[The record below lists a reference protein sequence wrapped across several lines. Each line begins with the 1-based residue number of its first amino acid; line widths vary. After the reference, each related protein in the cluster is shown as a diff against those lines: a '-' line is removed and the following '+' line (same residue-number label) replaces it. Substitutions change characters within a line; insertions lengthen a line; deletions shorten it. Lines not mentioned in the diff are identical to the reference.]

1 MLFASPS
8 LRSRILLFGLPI
20 AIFFTAGSPGLSLGD
35 EAVAIQMAT
44 DPALSPDGKILAFRW
59 ANEIWT
65 VPTTGG
71 DATRLTNHPAVDSQP
86 KFSPDGSK
94 IAFVSDRSGSN
105 QIHVMDAR
113 GGVPI
118 QKTFHTEGYSIADWF
133 PDGKSV
139 LAIGQ
144 RDHYWRG
151 GQRLLKVSLE
161 ERKADQVLLDDTA
174 IFASLSHDGKRV
186 LFTREGERWWRK
198 GYHGERASQIW
209 NLDLESKKTTELLHE
224 GVECMWPLWMPNDTG
239 FYFTKGD
246 ESGFDLWRYRFP
258 KEEGKSPKQK
268 QIAGFDEDSIV
279 KPTLSRDGSTLVF
292 RHLFD
297 LYSVIPQQDDAPKKI
312 EIRINTDTGLRDD
325 KLFASLSKADA
336 VAFSDD
342 GLDIA
347 LAAGGDL
354 WVMDTELR
362 EPIRATATDAIEGS
376 PLFAMDAKTL
386 YFTRAERGQVDIWKA
401 EPKQPDRFWWQQ
413 SAFVETRLTNTP
425 ASESNLQFTPD
436 GKKLLFQA
444 GRGDLH
450 AMDLMSKEVVTL
462 LQGFSDVD
470 YSISPDSKWIAYA
483 TQDNDFNSEIFV
495 MPLDKSS
502 APVNVSRHPDNDRN
516 PVFSADGKLLAFTGR
531 RFAEESDV
539 FYVYLQEELDEKTS
553 RDRRL
558 EKALEAM
565 NKRKANDPKPTEGK
579 SDDANPDGKNGPAAV
594 SKEGKRTKE
603 EGESKEFR
611 IDLDKIHERIR
622 RINLPDTSEGNLL
635 FSPDGKKLAFS
646 ASVENKQG
654 WYSVEFPDKLQPKL
668 MSSTTLASARWTKA
682 SNAILGHNRGVPA
695 KLEGGEKL
703 TDFTFTVRQE
713 RSRSGRLREGFNV
726 AWQTM
731 GELWYDRA
739 MGNKNWDEIRRKYER
754 AAGQAYDESGL
765 AEIVE
770 LMLGELNGSHLGFT
784 PGTGLSEPGA
794 EGESAEKSPIVTAHL
809 GVRFEEGF
817 QGPGLRIRDV
827 LPGGP
832 GDLETSKLKA
842 GDVITMVD
850 GQKVDPSM
858 DLSLVLN
865 GFVDRN
871 IDLTVDRKRAQD
883 AVETLSIQL
892 RPITYRQARTL
903 LYDQWMEHNRQMVE
917 KLSNG
922 KLGYLHIRAMDA
934 GSFLE
939 FERQLYNVGYGRDG
953 LVIDVRDNGGGSTT
967 DHLLTALTQP
977 RHAITVPRNG
987 GEGYPHDRMIYAT
1000 WSKPIVV
1007 LCNQNSYSNAE
1018 IFSHA
1023 IKVLKRG
1030 KVVGVQTAGGVV
1042 STGVA
1047 RVTDVGVLRAP
1058 FRGWFSIESGLD
1070 MELNGALPDIV
1081 VWPLPGEL
1089 PAGTDK
1095 QLEKGVEV
1103 LLEEVAAVKPLPK
1116 PKYATESSKVPTE

>member
-1 MLFASPS
+1 MLISCRYYS
-8 LRSRILLFGLPI
+8 LRILALPLAMLAGGIIPDQSRAGEPI
-20 AIFFTAGSPGLSLGD
+20 
-35 EAVAIQMAT
+35 AIQMAT
-44 DPALSPDGKILAFRW
+44 DPALSPDGKTLAFRW

-65 VPTTGG
+65 VPTSGG
-71 DATRLTNHPAVDSQP
+71 DATRITNHPANDSQP
-86 KFSPDGSK
+86 KFSPDGTQ
-94 IAFVSDRSGSN
+94 IAFVSDRTGSN
-105 QIHVMDAR
+105 QIYLVPAQ
-113 GGVPI
+113 GGVPT

-133 PDGKSV
+133 PDGKSL
-139 LAIGQ
+139 LAIAQ

-151 GQRLLKVSLE
+151 GQRLFRVSLE
-161 ERKADQVLLDDTA
+161 DRKADQLLLDDTA
-174 IFASLSHDGKRV
+174 VFASLSHDGKRV

-198 GYHGERASQIW
+198 GYKGERSSQIW
-209 NLDLESKKTTELLHE
+209 LLDLDSKKVSELLHE
-224 GVECMWPLWMPNDTG
+224 GVECMWPLWLPNGSG

-246 ESGFDLWRYRFP
+246 SSGFDLWRYRFP
-258 KEEGKSPKQK
+258 KEEGGEPKQK
-268 QIAGFDEDSIV
+268 RLTGFDDDSIV

-297 LYSVIPQQDDAPKKI
+297 MYMYVPQQEAAPKKI
-312 EIRINTDTGLRDD
+312 EIRINADTGLKDD
-325 KLFASLSKADA
+325 KLFASLSRADA
-336 VAFSDD
+336 VAFTDD

-354 WVMDTELR
+354 WLMDTELR
-362 EPIRATATDAIEGS
+362 EPVRATSTDAIES
-376 PLFAMDAKTL
+376 NPLFANDGKSM
-386 YFTRAERGQVDIWKA
+386 YFTRAEGGQVDVWKL
-401 EPKQPDRFWWQQ
+401 EPKEPTRFWWQQ
-413 SAFVETRLTNTP
+413 SAFVETRITNTP
-425 ASESNLQFTPD
+425 ATESNLQLTPD
-436 GKKLLFQA
+436 GKKLLFQS

-450 AMDLMSKEVVTL
+450 ALDLATNEMKELVK
-462 LQGFSDVD
+462 GFSDVD
-470 YSISPDSKWIAYA
+470 YSISPDSRWIAYA

-516 PVFSADGKLLAFTGR
+516 PVFSPDGKILAFTGR
-531 RFAEESDV
+531 RYAEETDV

-565 NKRKANDPKPTEGK
+565 KKRKSADPKPSESKSEDTK
-579 SDDANPDGKNGPAAV
+579 SDDAKTAAAETKGPSKPKEEGV
-594 SKEGKRTKE
+594 SKEV
-603 EGESKEFR
+603 R
-611 IDLDKIHERIR
+611 IDFDKIHERVR
-622 RINLPDTSEGNLL
+622 RINLPDTSEGNLI
-635 FSPDGKKLAFS
+635 FSPDGKKLAFA
-646 ASVENKQG
+646 ASVENKPG

-668 MSSTTLASARWTKA
+668 MSATTLASARWTKA

-695 KLEGGEKL
+695 KLDGGERL
-703 TDFTFTVRQE
+703 TDYAFTARHQ

-731 GELWYDRA
+731 GELWYDPA
-739 MGNKNWDEIRRKYER
+739 MGNKNWDEIRRKYEK
-754 AAGQAYDESGL
+754 AASQAYDESGL

-784 PGTGLSEPGA
+784 PGTGVGEPGA
-794 EGESAEKSPIVTAHL
+794 DAEPTERSPIVTVHL
-809 GVRFEEGF
+809 GVRFEDGF
-817 QGPGLRIRDV
+817 KGPGLRVRDV

-832 GDLETSKLKA
+832 ADLETSKLKA
-842 GDVITMVD
+842 GDVITMID

-858 DLSLVLN
+858 DLTLVLN
-865 GFVDRN
+865 GLVDRD
-871 IDLTVDRKRAQD
+871 IELTVERKGDKESA
-883 AVETLSIQL
+883 ETLSIRL
-892 RPITYRQARTL
+892 RPTTYRQVRSL
-903 LYDQWMEHNRQMVE
+903 LYDQWLEHNRQMVD

-934 GSFLE
+934 SSFLE

-977 RHAITVPRNG
+977 KHAITIPRSG

-1023 IKVLKRG
+1023 IKALKRG

-1058 FRGWFSIESGLD
+1058 FRGWFSIETGLD
-1070 MELNGALPDIV
+1070 MELNGAMPDIV
-1081 VWPLPGEL
+1081 VWPQPGEL
-1089 PAGTDK
+1089 PAGVDK

-1103 LLEEVAAVKPLPK
+1103 LLEEVAAVKPHPK
-1116 PKYATESSKVPTE
+1116 PRYATEELKDKK